1 MKSTLEKPFMKD
13 GICKDIQ
20 VINVKLK
27 PSQNLRP
34 GFYHYHN
41 YIEFLYALDTNAYA
55 FINEKKYQFK
65 TGDIIIIPA
74 NTPHDIIPIGESNYI
89 CIKFLPSIL
98 HSGEYSSLEFK
109 YILPLMTRNNDI
121 FYIPRMVTEKTQI
134 KGLISEIQQ
143 EWDNAETAY
152 EMLIRSNLTRIFAWI
167 FRYWGNTT
175 DIYEQFKLTDS
186 IRKAILYIS
195 EHYYDISE
203 EQVAYEC
210 GLSTTYFSTMFKNAT
225 GQSFSKYVTQIRI
238 SEAEKY
244 LLSTNKSVTEIAM
257 DTGFSS
263 SSYFISIFKKLKGLT
278 PQQMRKKI
286 AIQNEG
292 DA

>member
-1 MKSTLEKPFMKD
+1 M
-13 GICKDIQ
+13 
-20 VINVKLK
+20 
-27 PSQNLRP
+27 
-34 GFYHYHN
+34 
-41 YIEFLYALDTNAYA
+41 
-55 FINEKKYQFK
+55 
-65 TGDIIIIPA
+65 
-74 NTPHDIIPIGESNYI
+74 
-89 CIKFLPSIL
+89 
-98 HSGEYSSLEFK
+98 
-109 YILPLMTRNNDI
+109 
-121 FYIPRMVTEKTQI
+121 
-134 KGLISEIQQ
+134 
-143 EWDNAETAY
+143 
-152 EMLIRSNLTRIFAWI
+152 
-167 FRYWGNTT
+167 
-175 DIYEQFKLTDS
+175 TDS

-210 GLSTTYFSTMFKNAT
+210 GLSTTYFSTMFKIAT
-225 GQSFSKYVTQIRI
+225 GQSLSKYVTQIRI

>member
-89 CIKFLPSIL
+89 CIKFLLYVEWYTFLVDDFRCLVSFTSRVRLVSSPLIL
-98 HSGEYSSLEFK
+98 SF
-109 YILPLMTRNNDI
+109 
-121 FYIPRMVTEKTQI
+121 
-134 KGLISEIQQ
+134 
-143 EWDNAETAY
+143 
-152 EMLIRSNLTRIFAWI
+152 RSNILCKYYSLTFCRPALRDPLAAITLCIVVIF
-167 FRYWGNTT
+167 T
-175 DIYEQFKLTDS
+175 L
-186 IRKAILYIS
+186 
-195 EHYYDISE
+195 
-203 EQVAYEC
+203 C
-210 GLSTTYFSTMFKNAT
+210 
-225 GQSFSKYVTQIRI
+225 
-238 SEAEKY
+238 
-244 LLSTNKSVTEIAM
+244 
-257 DTGFSS
+257 
-263 SSYFISIFKKLKGLT
+263 
-278 PQQMRKKI
+278 
-286 AIQNEG
+286 
-292 DA
+292 